1 MEKDKMLYKSFLDG
15 DKNALQELVM
25 NYKKNLVYFISRY
38 VKNIDVSEDIFQ
50 DIIVYILENKNYYDF
65 NYSFKTYLY
74 MIAKS
79 KAINY
84 IKHTRNFEDIDD
96 NDELQEA
103 NLLEE
108 IVLNKERKKKVQNII
123 NKMPQDY
130 QVVIYL
136 TQIEELSYKE
146 TALVMDK
153 KESQIKKLSYNAR
166 KKLRQLFIDEKLI
179 EIRNNKIIKLLI
191 FFIVFGL
198 ISTGIVFAKNIGT
211 LVNKIFFGG
220 SQGISTAI
228 NSGYIANQN
237 DDKQTDNVKMTDVI
251 MDDNYLGIK
260 FDLNYDNFLNINEE
274 LENNDLHF
282 EKIII
287 YDESNNI
294 LYCNNQEL
302 FEDFCDKKRL
312 SYKWNECNENYYN
325 TGISI
330 YNDSNTSCIYNLYST
345 NFPKSKTIFANIE
358 NIIFYNLGNEE
369 KIIEN
374 WNLKIDLPEVMSE
387 RNYKSFKESD
397 TIENIIIE
405 DVIVYPTNTVVN
417 LKMKNTIDYDNRTDL
432 KTIDELRKEGKNSQE
447 ITNILAEYSKTNSDF
462 QYKNIYEDV
471 YIENANGTKFYQDL
485 NLIEGN
491 KSAIDT
497 TLNIINSKFTF
508 SLTQYDVTDI
518 LYLHFIYNGE
528 KYKIELIV
536 K

>member
-1 MEKDKMLYKSFLDG
+1 MEKDKILYKLFLDG
-15 DKNALQELVM
+15 DKNALQELVLK
-25 NYKKNLVYFISRY
+25 YKNNLIYFISRY
-38 VKNIDVSEDIFQ
+38 VKNLDISEDIFQ
-50 DIIVYILENKNYYDF
+50 DVIVYILENKDYYDF

-79 KAINY
+79 KACNY
-84 IKHTRNFEDIDD
+84 IKQNKNIENIDE
-96 NDELQEA
+96 NKELQEA

-108 IVLNKERKKKVQNII
+108 IILNKERKKKVQNII

-146 TALVMDK
+146 TALIMEK

-166 KKLRQLFIDEKLI
+166 KKLKQLFINEKLV
-179 EIRNNKIIKLLI
+179 EIKNNRIIKLLI
-191 FFIVFGL
+191 VFVVFGA
-198 ISTGIVFAKNIGT
+198 ISTGIVFAQNIGT
-211 LVNKIFFGG
+211 LINKIFFGG

-228 NSGYIANQN
+228 NNGYIANQN
-237 DDKQTDNVKMTDVI
+237 DIKQTDCVKITDVI

-260 FDLNYDNFLNINEE
+260 FDLNYDNYFNINEE

-287 YDESNNI
+287 YDDNNNI

-302 FEDFCDKKRL
+302 FEDFCNIKKL
-312 SYKWNECNENYYN
+312 SYKWSQCNENYYN

-330 YNDSNTSCIYNLYST
+330 SNESNTSCIYNLYST
-345 NFPKSKTIFANIE
+345 NFPKSKTIFTNIE
-358 NIIFYNLGNEE
+358 NIVFYNLGKEE

-374 WNLKIDLPEVMSE
+374 WNLKIDLPEIISE
-387 RNYKSFKESD
+387 RNYKSFKEINS
-397 TIENIIIE
+397 IENIIIE

-417 LKMKNTIDYDNRTDL
+417 LKMKNTIDYDNRIDL

-447 ITNILAEYSKTNSDF
+447 ITNILAEYSKTNSEF
-462 QYKNIYEDV
+462 QPKNIYEDV
-471 YIENANGTKFYQDL
+471 YIENTEGIKFYQDL

-536 K
+536 N